1 MEAVEL
7 KIPRK
12 YLDFLNR
19 ATFSEGVNF
28 VLGLT
33 YKRFRV
39 ARDDLIHI
47 PMEILVS
54 KPLKN
59 HLGSTKDLYM

>member
-12 YLDFLNR
+12 YLDFLNH
-19 ATFSEGVNF
+19 ATFYDGVNF

-39 ARDDLIHI
+39 ARYDLNHV

-54 KPLKN
+54 KPVKN